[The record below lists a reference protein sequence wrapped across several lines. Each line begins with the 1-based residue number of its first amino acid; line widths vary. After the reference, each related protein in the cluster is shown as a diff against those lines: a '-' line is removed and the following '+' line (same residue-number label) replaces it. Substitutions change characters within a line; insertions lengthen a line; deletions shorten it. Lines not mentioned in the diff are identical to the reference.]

1 MEIFKNKNKKI
12 VLENGDR
19 LTREHYLFGLGPLKS
34 EILSSYTGSTFRII
48 NSKFYDF
55 NGKLSVELRYDEKG
69 KCIYTYNEKSN
80 HRSGCKKE
88 YYENGTLKIHEEYS
102 GGGRLISQKCW
113 DEEGNEIKSE

>member
-19 LTREHYLFGLGPLKS
+19 LFREHYLFGLGPLKS
-34 EILSSYTGSTFRII
+34 EIQLNDILII
-48 NSKFYDF
+48 NSKFYHF

-113 DEEGNEIKSE
+113 DEEGNETECE